1 MAAGK
6 DFKYFYEDEVWRLN
20 RKVAKYKSSIYY
32 YSHRIPEAGSV
43 CFWASQIGIWPR

>member
-20 RKVAKYKSSIYY
+20 RKVPTVGNHKIIVVYFTTTVFTSDTLLKVRY
-32 YSHRIPEAGSV
+32 P
-43 CFWASQIGIWPR
+43 